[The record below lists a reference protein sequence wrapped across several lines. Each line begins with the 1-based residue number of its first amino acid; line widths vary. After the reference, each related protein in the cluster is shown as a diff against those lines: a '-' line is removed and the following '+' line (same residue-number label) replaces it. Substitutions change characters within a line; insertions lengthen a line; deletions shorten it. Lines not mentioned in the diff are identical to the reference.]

1 MRHAEIR
8 DAVAKVDAQ
17 LLFDLEGG
25 LLDSLAEALP
35 PPEELKASCFFCR
48 GFSKELEELGLRPLL
63 FQANETVSGVGREAW
78 EF

>member
-1 MRHAEIR
+1 LYCIAAITIVNFMRHAEIR

-35 PPEELKASCFFCR
+35 PPEELKASCFLPR
-48 GFSKELEELGLRPLL
+48 V
-63 FQANETVSGVGREAW
+63 FQRT
-78 EF
+78 

>member
-1 MRHAEIR
+1 MLATRRASLYCIAAITIVNFMRHAEIR

-35 PPEELKASCFFCR
+35 PPEELKASCFFAA
-48 GFSKELEELGLRPLL
+48 GFPKNLR
-63 FQANETVSGVGREAW
+63 N
-78 EF
+78 